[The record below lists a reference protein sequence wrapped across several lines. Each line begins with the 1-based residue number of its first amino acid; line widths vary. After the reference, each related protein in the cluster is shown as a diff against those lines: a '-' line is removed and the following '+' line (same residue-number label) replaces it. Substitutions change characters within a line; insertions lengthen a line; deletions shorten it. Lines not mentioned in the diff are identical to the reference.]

1 MTNYLGNGTLSLPYL
16 HYVAALQFAVQA
28 LILGGQSS
36 QQSEPESESK
46 GSNVTP
52 TLTAISG
59 GTQIFL
65 PFVTLCIQVG
75 LLQRQLGLLKTCK
88 TPGDS
93 RLLAYIC
100 ETRSNISPVQ
110 AVVTFITEVSDQIV
124 A

>member
-1 MTNYLGNGTLSLPYL
+1 MTDYLGNGTLSLPYL

-28 LILGGQSS
+28 LILGGQTS
-36 QQSEPESESK
+36 QQSEPESQRK
-46 GSNVTP
+46 GSDVTP
-52 TLTAISG
+52 TLTVTSG

-93 RLLAYIC
+93 SDYPTEGSLAYHIC
-100 ETRSNISPVQ
+100 ETWSNISPGQ
-110 AVVTFITEVSDQIV
+110 AAVTLHQ
-124 A
+124 